1 MTELEEKIARLP
13 SWARQ
18 HIKHLEYTYKP
29 AIEEAARARKEL
41 EIAKEKQRRVQNSNE
56 ALLEILR
63 RAGETHDWSKK
74 VVDIL
79 DGYEIFREDAQ
90 RG

>member
-1 MTELEEKIARLP
+1 MTELQEKIARLP
-13 SWARQ
+13 AWARV
-18 HIKHLEYTYKP
+18 HI
-29 AIEEAARARKEL
+29 KEL
-41 EIAKEKQRRVQNSNE
+41 ERINAPAVAEVSRVRQELLTAKDKSRRLQASNE

-79 DGYEIFREDAQ
+79 DGYEIFREKTEE
-90 RG
+90 